1 MMSSGKPLELEF
13 AFLCIDKN
21 RNEGNI
27 LYTVKNTFEQFIL
40 LL

>member
-1 MMSSGKPLELEF
+1 MMSLGKFLELEF

-27 LYTVKNTFEQFIL
+27 FYIVKNIFE
-40 LL
+40 